1 MKMLR
6 EIVNIVRGRRKHPE
20 EGSYTNRLLKEE
32 GLVER
37 KLSEEAFEVVE
48 AAWKGKKKDLVYE
61 AADLLYHLVVLLEK
75 NQVSLKE
82 VEQELTRRQK

>member
-1 MKMLR
+1 
-6 EIVNIVRGRRKHPE
+6 
-20 EGSYTNRLLKEE
+20 
-32 GLVER
+32 VER